1 MSTSFELDPVSRIT
15 AGAVGEPGNR
25 TFYIQARKDELL
37 VTLLA
42 EKQQV
47 QVLATT
53 LAQLLETLDPI
64 DDEGVPP
71 ASDDLELE
79 DPLLP
84 EWRIGPMAIEVEE
97 DTGMMV
103 FVAEEVPAGD
113 DADDEDEA
121 GIAASIEE
129 ETVADLAHA
138 RFVATRAQMKALA
151 EHAEI
156 VCSAGRPRC
165 QLCGFP
171 MDPDGHVCP
180 ATNGHRSPEL

>member
-25 TFYIQARKDELL
+25 TFYIQARKDEVL

-53 LAQLLETLDPI
+53 LTQLLDSLDPI
-64 DDEGVPP
+64 DDEGDEPSP
-71 ASDDLELE
+71 ADLELE

-97 DTGMMV
+97 DTGLMV
-103 FVAEEVPAGD
+103 FVAEEAPGPDVDDDIDIDD
-113 DADDEDEA
+113 DAPADP
-121 GIAASIEE
+121 
-129 ETVADLAHA
+129 DLARA
-138 RFVATRAQMKALA
+138 RFVATRSQMKALA

-156 VCSAGRPRC
+156 ICSAGRPRC

-171 MDPDGHVCP
+171 MEPAGHVCP
-180 ATNGHRSPEL
+180 ATNGHRSTES